1 MLCLFDEPAAVDGT
15 VFWEGA
21 LITLSVG
28 SSASAGFV
36 GCLLA
41 TEEGDSTPGDVL
53 VEALRVARLSERAVN
68 VLLD

>member
-1 MLCLFDEPAAVDGT
+1 
-15 VFWEGA
+15 
-21 LITLSVG
+21 
-28 SSASAGFV
+28 V